1 MKSNLLELDREK
13 KKDPNDYPLMSFRI
27 SQQNKDEIN
36 DKLDQV
42 VDLYNKHR
50 GDGEK
55 VIRKNSLLVTAIMR
69 GLHSLEDDCLKDL
82 KKKKK

>member
-69 GLHSLEDDCLKDL
+69 GLLSLEEDCLKDL